1 MKELAIEV
9 LAVPM
14 AAAVL
19 LTVLVS
25 AVVESLLQ
33 SVRTRRRR

>member
-1 MKELAIEV
+1 V
-9 LAVPM
+9 

-25 AVVESLLQ
+25 AVP
-33 SVRTRRRR
+33 SVWRRLRRSVPAQRSR